1 MQVIAAM
8 KTAKLVS
15 ASNPPMVPV
24 AVMELLASIGANT
37 QPNHFAVES
46 AFPGQ
51 CMPLVA
57 EPL

>member
-1 MQVIAAM
+1 MQVTAAM

-15 ASNPPMVPV
+15 ACNPPMVPV

-51 CMPLVA
+51 CL
-57 EPL
+57 